1 MSLLHMPYEGA
12 NEFCEL
18 FTWKV
23 PPAAR
28 TIACI
33 RLYRTSL
40 DFVGEVLMPCAT
52 RNHSKVAINFIA
64 RLESG

>member
-1 MSLLHMPYEGA
+1 MSYEGA

-40 DFVGEVLMPCAT
+40 DFVGELLMTYSRREHAEI
-52 RNHSKVAINFIA
+52 AINFIA
-64 RLESG
+64 DSECR